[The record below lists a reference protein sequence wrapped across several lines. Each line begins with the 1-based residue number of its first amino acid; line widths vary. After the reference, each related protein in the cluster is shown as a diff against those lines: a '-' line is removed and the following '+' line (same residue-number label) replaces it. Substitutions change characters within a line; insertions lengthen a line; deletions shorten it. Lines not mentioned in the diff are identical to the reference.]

1 MSDGIKKEDDVKSD
15 INSDDQGHNTSNE
28 VNLPSEGEKTVN
40 HEVIHKKD
48 GRLHIYVRQ
57 DKYKGELKSK
67 NWVGRAYI
75 AGKQTIHSSR
85 TTVLEEAIPILEKW
99 FDEISEKKDEA
110 QNKTENLE
118 KNPSESISKTE
129 IQEKQLPLEK
139 DENKGLKSG
148 MFEKL
153 KDIKVGNLLKSKKSS
168 DENSD
173 ENKNSPSSMMDKL
186 KNIKLDGLLKKNT
199 NEGAEGE
206 KKSFDSIKK
215 LFKPGGDNKG
225 KKSSLDSIKNLFKSK
240 VSIIRLFIF

>member
-1 MSDGIKKEDDVKSD
+1 MSDEINKEDNIKTD
-15 INSDDQGHNTSNE
+15 INSDVEGQNVSNE
-28 VNLPSEGEKTVN
+28 VNLQSNGEKTVN

-48 GRLHIYVRQ
+48 GRLHIYIRQ

-99 FDEISEKKDEA
+99 FDEISEKRDEV

-118 KNPSESISKTE
+118 KNLSETISKTE

-168 DENSD
+168 DENSE

-199 NEGAEGE
+199 NEGATLSKNFLNPVEIIKV
-206 KKSFDSIKK
+206 KKV
-215 LFKPGGDNKG
+215 L
-225 KKSSLDSIKNLFKSK
+225 
-240 VSIIRLFIF
+240 